1 MKNRLKRLQL
11 TVRIFRKKGIIFGAV
26 FVLTLSSLS
35 IIIPKLNTH
44 ADPADPEII
53 TSANANIITPIGDAN
68 PNFNATPSDDTKY
81 STVIQRWNLEED
93 PDYPYLTETDFFE
106 TSKDY
111 TVRVYFVPNEGY
123 AFSEDTIFTI
133 NSGETT
139 SYGSLGQRQRTFYDT
154 PPHEEEATFT
164 VTYDLNGATAG
175 GEGVITTQTAPVGI
189 DLTEDNL
196 ITLLGV
202 TAPEGQVL
210 NYVTVDDAPFNIGDG
225 LFIDRDMTIKY
236 FWREETSVFYE
247 INLDLNGGTA
257 VDFDVPPAAPA
268 GQAFVMNAPGE
279 DQVTPPEGQEFD
291 AFEVNGV
298 RYEGGSLITIDSDS
312 SVKLLWKNTDTPDP
326 VYYTVKYDDG
336 GILQNADRLT
346 DQTVLA
352 GEMAPEPEN
361 SYGERLT
368 EILTEVSGKY
378 YYNDYEL
385 IDLFTDPDFTTPFNG
400 GPITENTTV
409 YLKWYDTLEQY
420 EQIPEVNL
428 IVTPPEAGTEITME
442 DEEDRDTQEP
452 QLLVTLPD
460 DARYNL
466 WTDSEEENYAYWVKE
481 KSFWSDPFVGVLEKG
496 GKYYAEVWVRSNEPD
511 EVIFARNVVVKVNGV
526 ALPAEQISYD
536 IDSIVAIVEI
546 DLSEEDDSAVPDTGA
561 YTMEG
566 GSALATVMGTI
577 IALVLVSGAALLKF
591 KK

>member
-1 MKNRLKRLQL
+1 
-11 TVRIFRKKGIIFGAV
+11 
-26 FVLTLSSLS
+26 
-35 IIIPKLNTH
+35 
-44 ADPADPEII
+44 
-53 TSANANIITPIGDAN
+53 
-68 PNFNATPSDDTKY
+68 
-81 STVIQRWNLEED
+81 
-93 PDYPYLTETDFFE
+93 
-106 TSKDY
+106 
-111 TVRVYFVPNEGY
+111 
-123 AFSEDTIFTI
+123 
-133 NSGETT
+133 
-139 SYGSLGQRQRTFYDT
+139 
-154 PPHEEEATFT
+154 
-164 VTYDLNGATAG
+164 
-175 GEGVITTQTAPVGI
+175 
-189 DLTEDNL
+189 
-196 ITLLGV
+196 
-202 TAPEGQVL
+202 
-210 NYVTVDDAPFNIGDG
+210 
-225 LFIDRDMTIKY
+225 
-236 FWREETSVFYE
+236 
-247 INLDLNGGTA
+247 
-257 VDFDVPPAAPA
+257 
-268 GQAFVMNAPGE
+268 MNAPGE

-312 SVKLLWKNTDTPDP
+312 SVKLLWKNTDTSDP

-577 IALVLVSGAALLKF
+577 IALVLFS
-591 KK
+591 